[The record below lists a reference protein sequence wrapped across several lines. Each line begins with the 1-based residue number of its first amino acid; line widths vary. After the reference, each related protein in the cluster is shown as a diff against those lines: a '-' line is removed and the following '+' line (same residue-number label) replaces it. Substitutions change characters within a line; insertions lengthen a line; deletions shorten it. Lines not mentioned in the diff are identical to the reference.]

1 MVESAPLFIEY
12 YCTSYV
18 HCNAFWTVVGIL
30 VAGMIASWFSGFFCY
45 QLWKRKFN

>member
-12 YCTSYV
+12 YCTGYV

-30 VAGMIASWFSGFFCY
+30 VAGMISSWVCAFLCLRY
-45 QLWKRKFN
+45 WKRNSN